1 MILIVLK
8 NIKIKMNILDKN
20 KIYYYRIFIKVLSS
34 LFTNDLSNL
43 FININ
48 EPSLL
53 IFEIYSFIKR
63 ALKSCLNLFVYLNK
77 RI

>member
-8 NIKIKMNILDKN
+8 DIKAKMNLLDNN
-20 KIYYYRIFIKVLSS
+20 KIYYYQALTEFLSS

-43 FININ
+43 FKNIN

-53 IFEIYSFIKR
+53 MFELCSFIKR
-63 ALKSCLNLFVYLNK
+63 ASKSCSSSFVYLNK
-77 RI
+77 RT